1 MIAELDAREG
11 GKVWSQRHRGEYT
24 TVECGEAAA
33 DLREW
38 TGSGPEGIILE
49 FRGSKPWVLTIQS
62 PEDLK
67 AVRSALWNIGSSSR
81 PMGTLPFH
89 EDVLEFGT
97 RIQFAAF
104 VAHTQVISYLFRIY

>member
-1 MIAELDAREG
+1 MLGIGPDKLVLLDT
-11 GKVWSQRHRGEYT
+11 KTKLLLKTHT
-24 TVECGEAAA
+24 AA

-49 FRGSKPWVLTIQS
+49 FRGSKPWLLSIQS

-97 RIQFAAF
+97 RIHFAAF